1 MAVKLPETLNLL
13 TNPLANGDVVRL
25 PDGDWEVAN
34 SMAGWYLRKPGTT
47 DNHPAV
53 TACAIGHSQAA
64 LLAAVFGLLTENE
77 DDKDRN

>member
-1 MAVKLPETLNLL
+1 MAVKLPETLNLV
-13 TNPLANGDVVRL
+13 TNTLADGDLVRL

-64 LLAAVFGLLTENE
+64 LLAAVFGAVAV
-77 DDKDRN
+77 DDN

>member
-13 TNPLANGDVVRL
+13 TNPLADGDVVRL

-47 DNHPAV
+47 NNHPTV

-64 LLAAVFGLLTENE
+64 LLAAVFGAVAV
-77 DDKDRN
+77 DDD

>member
-13 TNPLANGDVVRL
+13 TNPLADGDLVRL
-25 PDGDWEVAN
+25 PDGDWEVVN
-34 SMAGWYLRKPGTT
+34 GMTGWYLRKPETA

-64 LLAAVFGLLTENE
+64 LLAAVFGLMTTGE
-77 DDKDRN
+77 